1 MNMLTKITDQENLE
15 GLREQFEALDKDGTG
30 YINASELRAAMK
42 ENKFRF
48 YEDQVDL
55 IISKVDYFG
64 NNLINYTEFLVATLD
79 MKTCLDEDKM
89 VQLFNQFDTDNS
101 GNITKDNIKSAM
113 NKLGHNITQAE
124 LDQIMNKHDLQGDN
138 VLSLFEFKAL
148 LLDYD
153 NLKEAK

>member
-79 MKTCLDEDKM
+79 MKTCLDEDMM
-89 VQLFNQFDTDNS
+89 V
-101 GNITKDNIKSAM
+101 
-113 NKLGHNITQAE
+113 
-124 LDQIMNKHDLQGDN
+124 
-138 VLSLFEFKAL
+138 
-148 LLDYD
+148 
-153 NLKEAK
+153 